1 MDVAVGLVE
10 HFWTGKVTASSFQV
24 TLCSKNACM
33 ITVSMDQRSPA
44 KRTRML
50 MRYTRAQEHFIMG
63 KEEGRNE

>member
-1 MDVAVGLVE
+1 
-10 HFWTGKVTASSFQV
+10 
-24 TLCSKNACM
+24 M